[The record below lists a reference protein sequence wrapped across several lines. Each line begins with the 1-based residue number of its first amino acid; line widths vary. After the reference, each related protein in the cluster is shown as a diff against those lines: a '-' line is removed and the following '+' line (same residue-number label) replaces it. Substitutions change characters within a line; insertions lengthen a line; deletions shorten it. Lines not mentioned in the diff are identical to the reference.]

1 MNTKKSLLV
10 GAALTSLLAAGAFG
24 STALAQAEGM
34 AEAAGQCHGVNACK
48 GKGDCQGMGHECEGK
63 NACKGKGWV
72 KMSKDDCGKD
82 PKGHWKPMPEKH

>member
-10 GAALTSLLAAGAFG
+10 GAALTSLLAAGALG
-24 STALAQAEGM
+24 SPAIAHAGDN
-34 AEAAGQCHGVNACK
+34 AAGQCHGVNACK

-72 KMSKDDCGKD
+72 KLSKEDCEKN
-82 PKGHWKPMPEKH
+82 PKGHWEAMPEKH

>member
-10 GAALTSLLAAGAFG
+10 GAALTSLLAVGAFG
-24 STALAQAEGM
+24 STAVAHAESMG
-34 AEAAGQCHGVNACK
+34 EAGQCHGVNACK

-72 KMSKDDCGKD
+72 KMSKVDCEKT
-82 PKGHWKPMPEKH
+82 PKGHWEAMPEKH